1 MAVLGVVGTLVF
13 AIVLSG
19 LIACRDKLESLDRR
33 LRPPDPR
40 EHLVRKRAI
49 VTVSIIA
56 AVVLLGGTAAIAG
69 PILYRDVIV
78 GEADAA
84 PSVTVAPTPDSA
96 AEVAD
101 LTGAWTVTDGSFVG
115 YRVDEVLNN
124 TDVTVTGRTEEVTGS
139 LTVDGLTLTAAEF
152 TVDVASIA
160 TDSGNRD
167 DYFRETAL
175 RASEFPT
182 ATFVLTGSVTAAES
196 PAVGE
201 VQHLTAQ
208 GDLTIAGVTK
218 SVAVELEAVLNG
230 AAGQVAGSIPVTF
243 ADFGVEAPNLGFV
256 SVEPQGFVEFSLGIA
271 PA

>member
-1 MAVLGVVGTLVF
+1 M
-13 AIVLSG
+13 
-19 LIACRDKLESLDRR
+19 
-33 LRPPDPR
+33 
-40 EHLVRKRAI
+40 RKRTI

-56 AVVLLGGTAAIAG
+56 AVVLLGGTAAVAG

-78 GEADAA
+78 GAADAA
-84 PSVTVAPTPDSA
+84 PSVTAAPAPDA
-96 AEVAD
+96 GAEVAD
-101 LTGAWTVTDGSFVG
+101 LTGAWTVTKGSFAG

-124 TDVTVTGRTEEVTGS
+124 TDVTVTGRTEEVTGT

-167 DYFRETAL
+167 DYFRDTAL

-182 ATFVLTGSVTAAES
+182 ATFVLTGPVTAAES

-201 VQHLTAQ
+201 VQHLTAT

-218 SVAVELEAVLNG
+218 SVSVELDAVLNG
-230 AAGQVAGSIPVTF
+230 ADGQVAGSIPVTF

-256 SVEPQGFVEFSLGIA
+256 SVEPEGYVEFSLEIA